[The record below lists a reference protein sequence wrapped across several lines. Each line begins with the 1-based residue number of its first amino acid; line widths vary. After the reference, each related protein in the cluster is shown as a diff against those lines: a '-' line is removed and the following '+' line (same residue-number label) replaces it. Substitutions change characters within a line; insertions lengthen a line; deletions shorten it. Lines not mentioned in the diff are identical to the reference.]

1 MNKDSMCKICK
12 KGNYVYGSALY
23 DYYSCGHSFKKP
35 LEYNHTKYVPETPT
49 VSNAFDCLSALYK
62 DQFNK
67 SNLNKT
73 HTFVIDEENE
83 TIWVRKK

>member
-1 MNKDSMCKICK
+1 MDNIKLQNTASIKFDS
-12 KGNYVYGSALY
+12 S
-23 DYYSCGHSFKKP
+23 YSIGI
-35 LEYNHTKYVPETPT
+35 
-49 VSNAFDCLSALYK
+49 SNAFQCLSTLYK